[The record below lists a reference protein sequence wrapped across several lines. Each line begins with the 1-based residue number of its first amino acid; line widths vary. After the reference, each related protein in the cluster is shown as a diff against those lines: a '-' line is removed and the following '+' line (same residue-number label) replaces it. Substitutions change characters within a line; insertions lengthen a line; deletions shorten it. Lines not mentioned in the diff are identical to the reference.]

1 MELLEQIEAY
11 LAQTRTSPSTFGR
24 FAVGDPR
31 LVADLR
37 SGRRPRR
44 RTEERLRSYLN
55 DVEVGAASRRAASRD
70 QESMIR
76 CDATKLERGSMT

>member
-24 FAVGDPR
+24 LAVGDPR
-31 LVADLR
+31 LVADLK

-44 RTEERLRSYLN
+44 RTEERLRGYMN
-55 DVEVGAASRRAASRD
+55 DVGATAETCRTGHSVSNPMGLRQVSRMD
-70 QESMIR
+70 
-76 CDATKLERGSMT
+76 G

>member
-24 FAVGDPR
+24 LAVGDPR
-31 LVADLR
+31 LVADLK

-44 RTEERLRSYLN
+44 RTEERLRGYLY
-55 DVEVGAASRRAASRD
+55 EAEARAENCKTGHGVRKNLPA
-70 QESMIR
+70 
-76 CDATKLERGSMT
+76 